1 MDQNHLL
8 PQYNLILI
16 RYAEI
21 WLKSQKIKI
30 RMLKYLM
37 SNITKILKRKGI
49 KFNKYQMSKDSS
61 RVFFFF
67 NNKDIPSA
75 INVIKNAF
83 GVHSL
88 SPAIRTS
95 NNLKNI
101 TERTIELAKDILEPE
116 DSFALRV
123 KRSGNHSY
131 TSIEVAQI
139 VGKAIIDNFPNHNLK
154 VNLTQPSKK
163 IFIEVRGDFTYV
175 FSQIIKSKWG
185 GLPIEPQKKILV
197 MDIGRLND
205 EIAGFLLMR
214 RGSEIYPIL
223 IDLMED
229 GTDVEDWIS
238 NWKEIGDYIPKNN
251 IRLAKFRI
259 YDVLKEVYAELDEKQ
274 YFCGICR
281 LIRFDLMSKILKN
294 PKFQFYEKIKAVTD
308 GISLNNSNYCPDSID
323 LETLAINTLHL
334 THPIFTPLIGIG
346 ESKIQ
351 DLSKKIS
358 KNLKKVNYCPFK
370 PENNQVFDAEKLK
383 EIYNSLNID
392 NKLLFIVE
400 NGLEINIF

>member
-1 MDQNHLL
+1 
-8 PQYNLILI
+8 
-16 RYAEI
+16 
-21 WLKSQKIKI
+21 
-30 RMLKYLM
+30 
-37 SNITKILKRKGI
+37 
-49 KFNKYQMSKDSS
+49 
-61 RVFFFF
+61 
-67 NNKDIPSA
+67 
-75 INVIKNAF
+75 
-83 GVHSL
+83 
-88 SPAIRTS
+88 
-95 NNLKNI
+95 
-101 TERTIELAKDILEPE
+101 
-116 DSFALRV
+116 
-123 KRSGNHSY
+123 
-131 TSIEVAQI
+131 
-139 VGKAIIDNFPNHNLK
+139 
-154 VNLTQPSKK
+154 
-163 IFIEVRGDFTYV
+163 
-175 FSQIIKSKWG
+175 
-185 GLPIEPQKKILV
+185 

>member
-1 MDQNHLL
+1 MDQNLLL

-21 WLKSQKIKI
+21 WLKSQKVKI

-49 KFNKYQMSKDSS
+49 KFNKYQMSKDSA

-67 NNKDIPSA
+67 NNKDLPSA
-75 INVIKNAF
+75 IKVIENAF
-83 GVHSL
+83 GVHSF
-88 SPAIRTS
+88 SPAVRTS

-101 TERTIELAKDILEPE
+101 TERTLELAKDIL
-116 DSFALRV
+116 DLKDTFALRV
-123 KRSGNHSY
+123 KRSGKHDFNSL
-131 TSIEVAQI
+131 EVARI
-139 VGKAIIDNFPNHNLK
+139 VGKAIIDNFPNLELK
-154 VNLTQPSKK
+154 VNLTQPKK
-163 IFIEVRGDFTYV
+163 QIFIEIRGEFTYI

-205 EIAGFLLMR
+205 IIAGFLLMR

-223 IDLMED
+223 IDLMEE
-229 GTDVEDWIS
+229 GSNIEDWIS

-251 IRLAKFRI
+251 IRLAKFKI
-259 YDVLKEVYAELDEKQ
+259 YDVLKKVYSELDEKQ

-323 LETLAINTLHL
+323 LETLAINTLNL
-334 THPIFTPLIGIG
+334 THPVFTPLIGIG
-346 ESKIQ
+346 ESKLH

-358 KNLKKVNYCPFK
+358 KNLKQVNYCPFK
-370 PENNQVFDAEKLK
+370 PENQVFDAEKLK
-383 EIYNSLNID
+383 ELYNNLNID
-392 NKLLFIVE
+392 NNLLFIVE
-400 NGLEINIF
+400 NGSEINLF

>member
-1 MDQNHLL
+1 MEQNLLL

-21 WLKSQKIKI
+21 WLKSQKVKI

-67 NNKDIPSA
+67 NNEDLPSA
-75 INVIKNAF
+75 INVLKNAF
-83 GVHSL
+83 GVHSF

-101 TERTIELAKDILEPE
+101 TERTIELAKDIL
-116 DSFALRV
+116 DQKDTFALRV
-123 KRSGNHSY
+123 KRSGKHDFNSL
-131 TSIEVAQI
+131 EVATI
-139 VGKAIIDNFPNHNLK
+139 VGKAIIDNFPNHELK
-154 VNLTQPSKK
+154 VNLTQPKK
-163 IFIEVRGDFTYV
+163 QIFIEIRGDFTYI

-205 EIAGFLLMR
+205 LIAGFLLMR

-223 IDLMED
+223 IDLTEE
-229 GTDVEDWIS
+229 GTEIEDWIS

-251 IRLAKFRI
+251 IQLAKFRI
-259 YDVLKEVYAELDEKQ
+259 HDVLKKVFSELDEKQ

-281 LIRFDLMSKILKN
+281 LIRFDLISKILKN
-294 PKFQFYEKIKAVTD
+294 PKFQFYEKIKACTD
-308 GISLNNSNYCPDSID
+308 GTSLSSSNYCPDFVD

-334 THPIFTPLIGIG
+334 SQPIFTPIIAFG
-346 ESKIQ
+346 EGTIQ

-370 PENNQVFDAEKLK
+370 PENQVFDAEKLK
-383 EIYNSLNID
+383 VLYNRLNID
-392 NKLLFIVE
+392 NNLLFIVE
-400 NGLEINIF
+400 NGLDINIF

>member
-30 RMLKYLM
+30 RMLKYL
-37 SNITKILKRKGI
+37 
-49 KFNKYQMSKDSS
+49 
-61 RVFFFF
+61 
-67 NNKDIPSA
+67 SA

>member
-1 MDQNHLL
+1 MEQTLLL

-21 WLKSQKIKI
+21 WLKSQKVKI

-37 SNITKILKRKGI
+37 SNITRILNRKGI

-61 RVFFFF
+61 RIFFFF
-67 NNKDIPSA
+67 NNKDLPSA
-75 INVIKNAF
+75 IDVLKNAF
-83 GVHSL
+83 GVHSF

-101 TERTIELAKDILEPE
+101 TERTIELAKDIL
-116 DSFALRV
+116 DRKDTFALRV
-123 KRSGNHSY
+123 KRSGIHDFNSL
-131 TSIEVAQI
+131 EVATI
-139 VGKAIIDNFPNHNLK
+139 VGKAIIDNFPNYELK
-154 VNLTQPSKK
+154 VNLTQPKK
-163 IFIEVRGDFTYV
+163 EIFIEIRGDFAYV

-185 GLPIEPQKKILV
+185 GLPIEPQKKIVV

-205 EIAGFLLMR
+205 LIAGFLLMR

-223 IDLMED
+223 IDLSEE
-229 GTDVEDWIS
+229 GTVIEDWIS

-251 IRLAKFRI
+251 IHLTKFRI
-259 YDVLKEVYAELDEKQ
+259 HDVLKKIYSELEEKQ

-281 LIRFDLMSKILKN
+281 LIRFDLISKILEN
-294 PKFQFYEKIKAVTD
+294 PKFQFYEKIKACTD
-308 GISLNNSNYCPDSID
+308 GTSLNNSNYCPDSVD

-334 THPIFTPLIGIG
+334 SHPIYTPIIGFG

-351 DLSKKIS
+351 DFSKKIS
-358 KNLKKVNYCPFK
+358 KNLKKVSYCPFK
-370 PENNQVFDAEKLK
+370 PENQVFDVEKLK
-383 EIYNSLNID
+383 ELYDSLNI
-392 NKLLFIVE
+392 NNILLFTVE
-400 NGLEINIF
+400 NGLDINIF

>member
-1 MDQNHLL
+1 
-8 PQYNLILI
+8 
-16 RYAEI
+16 
-21 WLKSQKIKI
+21 
-30 RMLKYLM
+30 
-37 SNITKILKRKGI
+37 
-49 KFNKYQMSKDSS
+49 MSKDSS

-67 NNKDIPSA
+67 NNKDLPSA

-101 TERTIELAKDILEPE
+101 TERTIELAKEIL
-116 DSFALRV
+116 DQKDTFALRV
-123 KRSGNHSY
+123 KRSGKHSF

-139 VGKAIIDNFPNHNLK
+139 VGKAVIDNFPSHELK
-154 VNLTQPSKK
+154 VNLTQPKK
-163 IFIEVRGDFTYV
+163 QIFIEIRGEFSYI

-205 EIAGFLLMR
+205 LIAGFLLMR

-223 IDLMED
+223 IDLTED
-229 GTDVEDWIS
+229 ESDIEDRIS

-251 IRLAKFRI
+251 IRLVKFRM
-259 YDVLKEVYAELDEKQ
+259 YDVLKKIYSELEEKQ

-281 LIRFDLMSKILKN
+281 LIRFDLISTILKN

-308 GISLNNSNYCPDSID
+308 GISLNNSDYCPDSID
-323 LETLAINTLHL
+323 LETLAINTLNL
-334 THPIFTPLIGIG
+334 SHPVFTPLIGIG
-346 ESKIQ
+346 ENRIQ

-358 KNLKKVNYCPFK
+358 KFLKKANYCPFK
-370 PENNQVFDAEKLK
+370 PVNQVFDAEKLK
-383 EIYNSLNID
+383 ELYTSLNID
-392 NKLLFIVE
+392 NDLLFIVE
-400 NGLEINIF
+400 SGLEINLF

>member
-1 MDQNHLL
+1 MDQNYLL

-67 NNKDIPSA
+67 NNKDIASA
-75 INVIKNAF
+75 IKVIKNAF

-101 TERTIELAKDILEPE
+101 TERTIELAKDILDRK

-123 KRSGNHSY
+123 KRSGKHDF
-131 TSIEVAQI
+131 TSMEVAQI
-139 VGKAIIDNFPNHNLK
+139 VGQAIIDNFPNHELK
-154 VNLTQPSKK
+154 VNLTQPKK
-163 IFIEVRGDFTYV
+163 QIFIEIRGDFTYI
-175 FSQIIKSKWG
+175 FTQIIKSKWG

-197 MDIGRLND
+197 MDIGRIND
-205 EIAGFLLMR
+205 AIAGFLLMR

-223 IDLMED
+223 IDLTDD
-229 GTDVEDWIS
+229 GIGVEDWIS

-251 IRLAKFRI
+251 MRLAKFGI
-259 YDVLKEVYAELDEKQ
+259 YDVLKKVYSELDEKQ

-323 LETLAINTLHL
+323 LETLAINTLNL
-334 THPIFTPLIGIG
+334 THPVFTPLIGIG
-346 ESKIQ
+346 ESKLH

-358 KNLKKVNYCPFK
+358 KNLKQVNYCPFK
-370 PENNQVFDAEKLK
+370 PENQVFDAEKLK
-383 EIYNSLNID
+383 ELYNNLNID
-392 NKLLFIVE
+392 NNLLFIVE
-400 NGLEINIF
+400 NGSDIHLF

>member
-1 MDQNHLL
+1 MDQNFLL

-37 SNITKILKRKGI
+37 GNIKNILKRKGI
-49 KFNKYQMSKDSS
+49 PFNKYQMSKDSS

-67 NNKDIPSA
+67 NNKDLPSA

-101 TERTIELAKDILEPE
+101 TERTIELAKEIL
-116 DSFALRV
+116 DQKDTFALRV
-123 KRSGNHSY
+123 KRSGKHSF

-139 VGKAIIDNFPNHNLK
+139 VGKAVIDNFPSHELK
-154 VNLTQPSKK
+154 VNLTQPKK
-163 IFIEVRGDFTYV
+163 QIFIEIRGEFSYI

-205 EIAGFLLMR
+205 LIAGFLLMR

-223 IDLMED
+223 IDLTED
-229 GTDVEDWIS
+229 ESDIEDRIS

-251 IRLAKFRI
+251 IRLVKFRM
-259 YDVLKEVYAELDEKQ
+259 YDVLKKIYSELEEKQ

-281 LIRFDLMSKILKN
+281 LIRFDLISTILKN

-308 GISLNNSNYCPDSID
+308 GISLNNSEYCPDSID
-323 LETLAINTLHL
+323 LETLAINTLNL
-334 THPIFTPLIGIG
+334 SHPVFTPLVGIG
-346 ESKIQ
+346 GGRIQ

-370 PENNQVFDAEKLK
+370 PVNQVFDPEKLRD
-383 EIYNSLNID
+383 IYTSLNID
-392 NKLLFIVE
+392 NDLLFIVE
-400 NGLEINIF
+400 SGLEINLF

>member
-1 MDQNHLL
+1 MDQNLLL
-8 PQYNLILI
+8 PQYNLLLI

-67 NNKDIPSA
+67 NNKDLPSA
-75 INVIKNAF
+75 IEVIKNAF

-101 TERTIELAKDILEPE
+101 TERTIELAQDIL
-116 DSFALRV
+116 DQKDTFALRV
-123 KRSGNHSY
+123 KRSGKHSY

-139 VGKAIIDNFPNHNLK
+139 VGKAIIDNFPNLDLK
-154 VNLTQPSKK
+154 VNLTRPRKQ
-163 IFIEVRGDFTYV
+163 IYIEIRGDFSYV

-185 GLPIEPQKKILV
+185 GLPIEPQKKIVV

-205 EIAGFLLMR
+205 LIAGFLLMR
-214 RGSEIYPIL
+214 RGSEIYPVL
-223 IDLMED
+223 IDLTEE
-229 GTDVEDWIS
+229 GTEIEDWIS
-238 NWKEIGDYIPKNN
+238 NWKEVGDYIPRNN
-251 IRLAKFRI
+251 VHLTKFRI
-259 YDVLKEVYAELDEKQ
+259 YDILKKVYLELDEKQ
-274 YFCGICR
+274 YFCGLCR
-281 LIRFDLMSKILKN
+281 LLRFDLMSKILKN
-294 PKFQFYEKIKAVTD
+294 PKFHFYEKIKACTD
-308 GISLNNSNYCPDSID
+308 GTSLNCSNYCSDSVD
-323 LETLAINTLHL
+323 LETLAINALHL
-334 THPIFTPLIGIG
+334 SHPIFTPLIGIG

-351 DLSKKIS
+351 ELLKKIS
-358 KNLKKVNYCPFK
+358 NNLKKVNYCPFK
-370 PENNQVFDAEKLK
+370 PPNQVFDAEKLK
-383 EIYNSLNID
+383 ELYNSLKID
-392 NKLLFIVE
+392 NDLKTLVE
-400 NGLEINIF
+400 NGTRINIF

>member
-1 MDQNHLL
+1 MDQDLLL

-30 RMLKYLM
+30 RMLKYMM

-67 NNKDIPSA
+67 NNKDLPSA
-75 INVIKNAF
+75 IKVIKNTF

-101 TERTIELAKDILEPE
+101 TERTIELAEDIL
-116 DSFALRV
+116 DRKDTFALRV

-139 VGKAIIDNFPNHNLK
+139 VGKAIIDHFPNHGLK
-154 VNLTQPSKK
+154 VNLTQPKK
-163 IFIEVRGDFTYV
+163 QIFIEIRGEFTYI
-175 FSQIIKSKWG
+175 FSQIIRSKWG
-185 GLPIEPQKKILV
+185 GLPIEPQKKILA

-205 EIAGFLLMR
+205 IIAGFLLMR

-223 IDLMED
+223 IDITEE
-229 GTDVEDWIS
+229 GTSIEDWIS
-238 NWKEIGDYIPKNN
+238 NWKEIADYIPNSKLQ
-251 IRLAKFRI
+251 LAKFRI
-259 YDVLKEVYAELDEKQ
+259 YDVLRKVYSELDEKQ
-274 YFCGICR
+274 YYCGICR
-281 LIRFDLMSKILKN
+281 LIRFSLMSKILKN
-294 PKFQFYEKIKAVTD
+294 PKFYFYEKIKAVTD
-308 GISLNNSNYCPDSID
+308 GISLNRSNYCPDSVD
-323 LETLAINTLHL
+323 LETLAINTLNL
-334 THPIFTPLIGIG
+334 THPVFTPLIGIG

-351 DLSKKIS
+351 DIAKKIS
-358 KNLKKVNYCPFK
+358 TNLKKVNYCPFK
-370 PENNQVFDAEKLK
+370 PENQVFDAEKLK
-383 EIYNSLNID
+383 ELYNSLKID
-392 NKLLFIVE
+392 KDLQLIAE
-400 NGLEINIF
+400 SGLTINIF